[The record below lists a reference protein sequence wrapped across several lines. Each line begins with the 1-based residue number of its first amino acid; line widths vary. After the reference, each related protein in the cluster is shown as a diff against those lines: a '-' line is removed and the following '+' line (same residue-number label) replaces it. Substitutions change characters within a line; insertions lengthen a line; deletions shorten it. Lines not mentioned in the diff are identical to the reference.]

1 MLAAVVSIWALLLG
15 IGLLMLGA
23 GLQGTLLGVRATL
36 AGFPTEV
43 TGIIMAGYFVGFLIG
58 STLTPR
64 LVTRV
69 GHIRV
74 FGAMASIASIAPL
87 IHAVAVEPVIW
98 TLMRVLTGFAYAS
111 LYIVAESWLNDRS
124 TNKTR
129 GQLLSV
135 YMVIMLGSMA
145 LGPLLMNTASPDGF
159 VLFIVAAVLVSL
171 AVVPISLTAYP
182 APEFQ
187 ANDKLGLRQ
196 LARISPLGVAG
207 SMLQGAAAGTMIG
220 LGAVYAQEIGMS
232 LADISLF
239 ITAMVLGGMIL
250 QWPIGRLSDHFDR
263 RQILTAASILAGLV
277 AVAGATLDIETAPV
291 LLTIGALLGGLSF
304 PIYSLAVAHTNDFL
318 SPKQMV
324 AASSGLLMA
333 GGIGGMAGPVIT
345 GVAMAEFGPA
355 GFFWFL
361 AAAHLS
367 LGLFAL
373 FRMTQ
378 RATRPLEEQHPYVG
392 VPRTSTIGAAIAM
405 KTVRDQMD
413 RDLAESSRKH

>member
-15 IGLLMLGA
+15 IAFLMLGA

-36 AGFPTEV
+36 AGFPTTV
-43 TGIIMAGYFVGFLIG
+43 TGIIMAGYFFGFLIG

-64 LVTRV
+64 LVAQV

-87 IHAVAVEPVIW
+87 VHAVAVDPIVW
-98 TLMRVLTGFAYAS
+98 TAMRILTGFAYAS

-124 TNKTR
+124 TNQTR
-129 GQLLSV
+129 GQLFSV

-145 LGPLLMNTASPDGF
+145 AGPLLLNTASPDGF
-159 VLFIVAAVLVSL
+159 VLFIVSAVLVSL
-171 AVVPISLTAYP
+171 AVVPISLTRYP
-182 APEFQ
+182 APEFH

-207 SMLQGAAAGTMIG
+207 SMLQGAAAGTLIG

-232 LADISLF
+232 LTDVSFF
-239 ITAMVLGGMIL
+239 ITAIVLGGMIL
-250 QWPIGRLSDHFDR
+250 QWPIGRLSDRFDR
-263 RQILTAASILAGLV
+263 RRILTAVSLLAGGV
-277 AVAGATLDIETAPV
+277 AAAGATLDIATAPV
-291 LLTIGALLGGLSF
+291 LLTVGALLGGLSF
-304 PIYSLAVAHTNDFL
+304 PIYSLAIAHTNDFL
-318 SPKQMV
+318 KPKQMV

-333 GGIGGMAGPVIT
+333 AGIGGMAGPVLAGI
-345 GVAMAEFGPA
+345 AMTWFGPP

-361 AAAHLS
+361 AVVHLG

-373 FRMTQ
+373 FRMTR
-378 RATRPLEEQHPYVG
+378 RASRPTDEQHPYVG
-392 VPRTSTIGAAIAM
+392 VPRTSAVGAEIAV

-413 RDLAESSRKH
+413 RDLARSTRH

>member
-36 AGFPTEV
+36 AGFPTTV
-43 TGIIMAGYFVGFLIG
+43 IGIIMAGYFFGFLIG

-64 LVTRV
+64 LVTQV

-87 IHAVAVEPVIW
+87 IHAVAVDPIVW
-98 TLMRVLTGFAYAS
+98 TAMRVLTGFAYAS

-124 TNKTR
+124 TNETR
-129 GQLLSV
+129 GQLFSV

-145 LGPLLMNTASPDGF
+145 AGPLLLNTANPDGF
-159 VLFIVAAVLVSL
+159 VLFIVSAVLVSL
-171 AVVPISLTAYP
+171 AVVPISLTRYP
-182 APEFQ
+182 APEFH

-196 LARISPLGVAG
+196 LSRISPLGVAG
-207 SMLQGAAAGTMIG
+207 SLSQGAAAGTLIG
-220 LGAVYAQEIGMS
+220 LGAVYAREIGMS
-232 LADISLF
+232 LSDVSFF

-250 QWPIGRLSDHFDR
+250 QWPIGRLSDRFDR
-263 RQILTAASILAGLV
+263 RRILTAASLLAGGV
-277 AVAGATLDIETAPV
+277 AVAGATMNISTAPV
-291 LLTIGALLGGLSF
+291 LLTVGALLGGLSF

-318 SPKQMV
+318 TPKQMV
-324 AASSGLLMA
+324 AASSGLLLA
-333 GGIGGMAGPVIT
+333 AGIGGMAGPVLAGI
-345 GVAMAEFGPA
+345 AMTWFGPS

-361 AAAHLS
+361 AVVHLG

-373 FRMTQ
+373 FRMTR
-378 RATRPLEEQHPYVG
+378 RAARPTDEQHPYVG
-392 VPRTSTIGAAIAM
+392 VPRTSAVAAEIAV

-413 RDLAESSRKH
+413 RDLARSTRH